1 MDYAYYLR
9 SYYLFVFKVC
19 DVSIYERKML
29 MENHWIEKDDIG
41 SKFFYNS
48 YYIIFFSSHFFAP
61 KSLIQPHIPFHSPII
76 IAIIMSNDYESF
88 CIFFVFYFLFLL
100 SLFIFLE
107 TRKWK
112 EIRKADDEKRVHLGC
127 SYVNVNLFNEVFFK
141 SIWKYYSSI

>member
-1 MDYAYYLR
+1 MFLR
-9 SYYLFVFKVC
+9 FVMYQFMNGKCWWKIIELKRMILV
-19 DVSIYERKML
+19 VS
-29 MENHWIEKDDIG
+29 
-41 SKFFYNS
+41 FFTTPTTS
-48 YYIIFFSSHFFAP
+48 FSSLLTSLPQNPSF
-61 KSLIQPHIPFHSPII
+61 SLIFLFTFPSSLQSLWATTMKVF
-76 IAIIMSNDYESF
+76 AF
-88 CIFFVFYFLFLL
+88 FFVFYFLFLL